1 LQAAS
6 KNDGHLSKRQGRYIM
21 APTPDLIAAQ
31 RQALR
36 RNIERYSRLLETELT
51 ENERAN
57 LHKRMAED
65 WAVLSRLNQA
75 TGAAASEIRNGTP
88 TAVM

>member
-1 LQAAS
+1 MVTTMF
-6 KNDGHLSKRQGRYIM
+6 DV
-21 APTPDLIAAQ
+21 IAAR

-57 LHKRMAED
+57 LHKRMVED
-65 WAVLSRLNQA
+65 WAVLSRLNE
-75 TGAAASEIRNGTP
+75 AAGTTVGEVRHGSP
-88 TAVM
+88 TAIM